1 MFERLMDQMEAAD
14 EEREPAP
21 QIRAY
26 VDALLARWPDIT
38 EDENDD
44 SPWADG
50 PLIGNAWGDAIY
62 FSMVWSRCEEASEFA
77 ANLAE
82 QHDLICYD
90 PQLEQ
95 LRPERAG
102 RPQPGGDGSP
112 DAPDAASLVA
122 PGRRAFYTG
131 RP

>member
-1 MFERLMDQMEAAD
+1 MDQMEAAD

-26 VDALLARWPDIT
+26 VAALLARWPDIT
-38 EDENDD
+38 DDENDD
-44 SPWADG
+44 SPWSVS
-50 PLIGNAWGDAIY
+50 PLIGSAWGDAIY

-82 QHDLICYD
+82 QHGLICYD

-95 LRPERAG
+95 LRPEPAGEPRA
-102 RPQPGGDGSP
+102 
-112 DAPDAASLVA
+112 
-122 PGRRAFYTG
+122 RRRWFT
-131 RP
+131 RRT